1 MNRGT
6 AVGLT
11 ADDATGKQA
20 PMSRIEQVFSELRKT
35 GRKAFMPFITAGD
48 PDLGFTQELVRALS
62 DAGSS
67 LIEVGVPYSDPIAD
81 GPVIQASYTRAL
93 SQGVRS
99 GDVLRTLA
107 SITADLSAPVVLMVS
122 YAVVFRRGPAAFV
135 EQAEQAGVA
144 GLIVPDL
151 PIEESDALR
160 EACDRRG
167 LDLVQLITPTTPRPR
182 AIRIAQAGR
191 GFLYYVSVAGITGE
205 RRELPKELVDNLAW
219 LRGQTSLPVC
229 VGFGISRPEHV
240 RLLAPVVD
248 GIIVGSAIVRHV
260 AAIAEKSRRQ
270 VLEEIR
276 NYVSELIAALPTTA
290 E

>member
-1 MNRGT
+1 
-6 AVGLT
+6 
-11 ADDATGKQA
+11 
-20 PMSRIEQVFSELRKT
+20 MSTIEKVFDKLRKT
-35 GRKAFMPFITAGD
+35 GRKAFMPFVTAGD
-48 PDLGFTQELVRALS
+48 PDLGFTTELIQALS

-93 SQGVRS
+93 QRGVRS
-99 GDVLRTLA
+99 GDVLKSLA
-107 SITADLSAPVVLMVS
+107 GITPRLSTPVVLMVS
-122 YAVVFRRGPAAFV
+122 YAIVFRRGLGEFV
-135 EQAEQAGVA
+135 DQAGQAGVA

-151 PIEESDALR
+151 PIEECEPLR
-160 EACDRRG
+160 EACDQRG

-205 RRELPKELVDNLAW
+205 RRELPKGLVENLVW
-219 LRGQTSLPVC
+219 LRGQTSLPIC

-260 AAIAEKSRRQ
+260 AAIGEKPRSRI
-270 VLEEIR
+270 LEEVR
-276 NYVSELIAALPTTA
+276 DHVAELIAALPPSCD
-290 E
+290 

>member
-1 MNRGT
+1 
-6 AVGLT
+6 
-11 ADDATGKQA
+11 
-20 PMSRIEQVFSELRKT
+20 MSRIQQVFDELHKS
-35 GRKAFMPFITAGD
+35 GRKAFMPFVTAGD
-48 PDLGFTQELVRALS
+48 PDLGFTKELVRVLS
-62 DAGSS
+62 EAGSN

-122 YAVVFRRGPAAFV
+122 YAVVFRRGLAEFV
-135 EQAEQAGVA
+135 DQAEQAGVA

-151 PIEESDALR
+151 PIEESDPLR

-167 LDLVQLITPTTPRPR
+167 LDLIQLITPTTPRPR

-205 RRELPKELVDNLAW
+205 RRELPKELVENLAW
-219 LRGQTSLPVC
+219 LRTQTSLPVC
-229 VGFGISRPEHV
+229 VGFGISRAEHV

-248 GIIVGSAIVRHV
+248 GIIVGSAIVRQV
-260 AAIAEKSRRQ
+260 AAIAEKSRRR

-276 NYVSELIAALPTTA
+276 DHVAELIAALPA
-290 E
+290 SSE